1 MTLLAAL
8 LNVPQNTTPAVRLGA
23 VAATV
28 AIMRTYP
35 RNVTTHVHCATVLCN
50 LLRYGGSAG
59 RKAVLVGE
67 GVHALLTAVRA
78 LPDSPEVQ
86 LAGWGALGQWSDGRL
101 SVKAILEAA
110 RVKDFYDFDSAQYKT
125 EKALRELGALARGVS
140 ELNATT
146 AKKSKQTIKAK
157 ALTSV
162 QTKGIRRV
170 LKAVPGVIAVK
181 DVAVKNRPRLL
192 SLHNEL

>member
-1 MTLLAAL
+1 MGGRK
-8 LNVPQNTTPAVRLGA
+8 AVLVGEGA

-35 RNVTTHVHCATVLCN
+35 RNVTAHVHCATVLCN

-110 RVKDFYDFDSAQYKT
+110 RVNDFYDFDSARDKT

-146 AKKSKQTIKAK
+146 AKKSKQAIKAK
-157 ALTSV
+157 ALTAV

-181 DVAVKNRPRLL
+181 DVAVKNRPLLL